1 MAVFNAETAEPA
13 NIELRAP
20 VGGRQQEVLTPEALH
35 FLSALHR
42 RFEDQRQRLSKLRE
56 SRQLRFA
63 TMASPGFPEE
73 TQHIRD
79 GDWTVS
85 PLPAELAGVTIAVSG
100 PADRKAL
107 LEGLRS
113 GVAVYIADLSDAT
126 VHGWAAIIDA
136 QINLLDRWDGRLE
149 ATDAQSGKT
158 ARLDDAAAALM
169 LRPRGWH
176 LDEPNL
182 CIDSAPI
189 SASLFD
195 FGLYAFHGT
204 FKAMATGSSA
214 YFALPSIESSQEA
227 RLWDDVLRYAQE
239 QLAVPQGTLRAMPAL
254 ETLTAAFEI
263 DEILYE
269 MRDHALGF
277 YLGAANL
284 GSSYIGMLRADPSR
298 VLPDRAAVS
307 ASTPIFSTA
316 STRLMVQDLQTP
328 RGQGAIGRQSD
339 ALCRQWSRQRTAP
352 NAWRRSN
359 RLRLRR
365 SGLDGIVLIPEP
377 FALRAALNGGNN
389 PIDAADL
396 NPAAKE
402 GAIEAADL
410 LRVPDGNLT
419 EVGIRASIRLCIGY
433 LEGWLRGRGSAVID
447 GRTFTAADADLAR
460 AHIWQQLRHAARLD
474 DGRVVDPGLVS
485 VLIEDELFVI
495 RNAVGI
501 EAFGRGRY
509 ADAQKLLRSLVSAPD
524 FVPHLTRAIS
534 AHSD

>member
-284 GSSYIGMLRADPSR
+284 GSSYIGMLRADPRR
-298 VLPDRAAVS
+298 VLPDR
-307 ASTPIFSTA
+307 PHLGQDRDFLDA
-316 STRLMVQDLQTP
+316 STRLMVQTCRRRAAKALGASLTP
-328 RGQGAIGRQSD
+328 VQAEADTDGAVPGD
-339 ALCRQWSRQRTAP
+339 AAIAQA
-352 NAWRRSN
+352 AEI
-359 RLRLRR
+359 
-365 SGLDGIVLIPEP
+365 GLDGIVLSEP